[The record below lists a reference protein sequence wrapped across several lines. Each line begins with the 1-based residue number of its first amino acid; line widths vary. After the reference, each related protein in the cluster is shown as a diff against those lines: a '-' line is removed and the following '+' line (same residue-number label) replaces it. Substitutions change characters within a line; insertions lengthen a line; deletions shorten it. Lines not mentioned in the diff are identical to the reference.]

1 MTLNYDKLGKV
12 ASLMSS
18 PADGEALSAA
28 RAADAMVKAA
38 GLTWPEV
45 LSGRDAGPGEAM
57 PRSVKGMI
65 SIRRDSR
72 TAPGDE
78 MIIIDVRS
86 SDPPRIYSDMIAFGH
101 VAQWIK
107 EAVAS
112 NPTYVFLVELAKPSA
127 GYRMHKVTSCVKI

>member
-28 RAADAMVKAA
+28 RTADAMVKAA

-45 LSGRDAGPGEAM
+45 LAGRGGEPPGTM

-65 SIRRDSR
+65 SIRRDAK
-72 TAPGDE
+72 TGPGDE
-78 MIIIDVRS
+78 MIFIEVRS
-86 SDPPRIYSDMIAFGH
+86 SDPPRIYSDMVAFGH
-101 VAQWIK
+101 VAQWIR

-112 NPTYVFLVELAKPSA
+112 NPTYVFLVQLAKPQA